1 MLNAL
6 TSLILFLKQP
16 GALSVIKAIA
26 NDVNSNNVNSVFHI
40 GDISYATGFLAEWD
54 FFINMISPVASRVS
68 YMTAI
73 GNHERYCI
81 HMKYNFV

>member
-1 MLNAL
+1 M
-6 TSLILFLKQP
+6 FLKQP

-54 FFINMISPVASRVS
+54 YFLHLINPVASRIS

-73 GNHERYCI
+73 GNHERYYL
-81 HMKYNFV
+81 HTNDN